1 MNTVTYS
8 NEYVINFLNTE
19 VIPIQVLFD
28 TQPLATK
35 YNLQWTPTIIVMDS
49 QGKEYNRTIG
59 FISPEEFIPAIL
71 LGIGKAL
78 FESGKFDE
86 AITTFDRIIEKYRK
100 CKVTP
105 EAIYY
110 RGVCQYK
117 NTHEPKHLKNAY
129 ELLKSNFPESDWTL
143 RAEPYSLL

>member
-8 NEYVINFLNTE
+8 NDNVINFLNNE

-28 TQPLATK
+28 NQPLATK
-35 YNLQWTPTIIVMDS
+35 YNLQWTPTIIVMDD
-49 QGKEYNRTIG
+49 QGREYNRTIG

-78 FESGKFDE
+78 FESGRFVE
-86 AITTFDRIIEKYRK
+86 AINTFDRIIGEYKK
-100 CKVTP
+100 CNATP

-110 RGVCQYK
+110 KGVCQYK
-117 NTHEPKHLKNAY
+117 HTHEPKYLKDAY
-129 ELLKSNFPESDWTL
+129 ELLKNDFPESDWTL
-143 RAEPYSLL
+143 RAKPYSLL